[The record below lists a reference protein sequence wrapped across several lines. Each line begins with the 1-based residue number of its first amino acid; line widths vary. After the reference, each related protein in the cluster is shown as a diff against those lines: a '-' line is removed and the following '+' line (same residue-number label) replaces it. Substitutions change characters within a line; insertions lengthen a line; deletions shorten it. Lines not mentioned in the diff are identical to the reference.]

1 MSSFLLSG
9 PTALCAEDGLDEL
22 DSFTQMEANGWNMT
36 MINEYRLVLPDEFCK
51 DELLP
56 DKDGWNK
63 WDWMIQGWST
73 TMISTEFW
81 GPGRV
86 DLTYG
91 NCNLHG
97 DVTVLVDGNEVG
109 RSKPN
114 GIETKAIFNV
124 AEGSTMTIQ
133 TDSRSIIKL
142 FDLDIKCGN

>member
-1 MSSFLLSG
+1 M
-9 PTALCAEDGLDEL
+9 
-22 DSFTQMEANGWNMT
+22 DSFEQMEQNGWNMT
-36 MINEYRLVLPDEFCK
+36 SISTDRLVLPDESCA
-51 DELLP
+51 
-56 DKDGWNK
+56 DKWWFQTDGSN
-63 WDWMIQGWST
+63 WMTQGWST
-73 TMISTEFW
+73 TMISAEFW

-91 NCNLHG
+91 NCYQHG
-97 DVTVLVDGNEVG
+97 EVTVLVDGNEVG

-133 TDSRSIIKL
+133 TDSRSIINL